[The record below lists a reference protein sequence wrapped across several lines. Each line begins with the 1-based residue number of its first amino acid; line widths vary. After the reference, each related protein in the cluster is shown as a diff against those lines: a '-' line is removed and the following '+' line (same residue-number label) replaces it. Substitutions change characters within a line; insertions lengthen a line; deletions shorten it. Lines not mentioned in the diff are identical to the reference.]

1 MKLLMK
7 LFFIVF
13 IITGCKDAQNKESA
27 EGTAASVKPGNIK
40 LTDLKGNSVD
50 LVKYK
55 GKVVFINFW
64 ATWCKPCIEEIPTI
78 KNAIGLLN
86 DDRIVFLF
94 ASDETTEQ
102 IESFEKQHNHN
113 LNYLKAGNL
122 EELGIM
128 ALPTTFIFDR
138 EGKQVFSEMGYR
150 KWDDK
155 INLDLL
161 SKIANG
167 K

>member
-1 MKLLMK
+1 
-7 LFFIVF
+7 
-13 IITGCKDAQNKESA
+13 
-27 EGTAASVKPGNIK
+27 GTVASVKPGNIK
-40 LTDLKGNSVD
+40 LTDLKGVSID
-50 LVKYK
+50 LIKYK

-78 KNAIGLLN
+78 KNAIGILN
-86 DDRIVFLF
+86 NDGIEFLF

-102 IESFEKQHNHN
+102 IESFEKKHSYK
-113 LNYLKAGNL
+113 LNYVKAGNL

-128 ALPTTFIFDR
+128 VLPTTFIFNR

-155 INLDLL
+155 ANLDLL
-161 SKIANG
+161 SQIANEE
-167 K
+167 